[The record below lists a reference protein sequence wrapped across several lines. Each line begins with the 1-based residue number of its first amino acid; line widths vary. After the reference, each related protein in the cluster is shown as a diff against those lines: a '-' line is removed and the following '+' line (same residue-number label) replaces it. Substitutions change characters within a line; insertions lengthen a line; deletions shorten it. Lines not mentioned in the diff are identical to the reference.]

1 MTVDRNHFIE
11 NFPAI
16 SCRRPSLHDLAVSLW
31 DTHQADRLI
40 NVDNWID
47 LLDLDLEGFGRSGF
61 GSLLYFMEAEMLW
74 AFLPAW
80 LVIGLEQRTN
90 YENVVPVVVAMLNPQ
105 QGSADEA
112 ERTGKIVAMA
122 NPLQKL
128 AISAAISELA
138 DLHYRGQPDS
148 QFEMSATANF
158 WKQSALS

>member
-16 SCRRPSLHDLAVSLW
+16 SCRRPSLHDLAVTLW

-61 GSLLYFMEAEMLW
+61 GSILYFMEAGMLW

-80 LVIGLEQRTN
+80 LIIGLEQRAN

-105 QGSADEA
+105 QAGSEEA
-112 ERTGKIVAMA
+112 QRNRKIVGVA
-122 NPLQKL
+122 NPAQKL
-128 AISAAISELA
+128 TISAAISELA
-138 DLHYRGQPDS
+138 ELHYREQPDS
-148 QFEMSATANF
+148 QAEMAVIARF
-158 WKQSALS
+158 WKQSALK